1 MESGIYSDG
10 KRLLLFFGGK
20 IGVSAGTMTS
30 KEGCREKHTFVSFQE
45 LQDEYAV
52 GENLLGKV
60 PLSDDSIFLC
70 FDDVSQVDVVIKA
83 LERAKERL
91 KGKE

>member
-1 MESGIYSDG
+1 MWM
-10 KRLLLFFGGK
+10 
-20 IGVSAGTMTS
+20 AHW
-30 KEGCREKHTFVSFQE
+30 REKHTFVSFQE

-60 PLSDDSIFLC
+60 PLSDDSISLC

-83 LERAKERL
+83 LEVAKEKL
-91 KGKE
+91 KGEE